1 MSKNEITSRWEGYFP
16 IFNLDNEERLMEKMS
31 SYDKRLSPFGLEDKN
46 SSLLTALEFIKFLG
60 DEITFRVTFEGF
72 NYLNK
77 AIFHVELK
85 TYFIN
90 VLICDKGISVS
101 HLKEGKVSYYKRQ
114 DFHFPRELSIV
125 KDHISTLI
133 ERDENKP
140 VIDVEI

>member
-1 MSKNEITSRWEGYFP
+1 MSKNEITSRWQGYFP
-16 IFNLDNEERLMEKMS
+16 IFNLDNEERLIESMALYDMRKSPIGSEDRTS
-31 SYDKRLSPFGLEDKN
+31 SH
-46 SSLLTALEFIKFLG
+46 LTAMEFIKFLG
-60 DEITFRVTFEGF
+60 NEITFKVTFEGF

-77 AIFHVELK
+77 AIFYIELK
-85 TYFIN
+85 TYFIK

-101 HLKEGKVSYYKRQ
+101 HLKEGKVSYYKRK

-133 ERDENKP
+133 GRDENKP